1 MLGGAALGAVALG
14 GLAIGWQ
21 AAGGG
26 ALGWDL
32 AVSGGAWAH
41 RTAHG
46 GAAYA
51 TEFAVG
57 GAAHANDE
65 LAKQTLASEPLVSG
79 MEWFIE
85 NQSTVKPTY
94 IVGVGVLV
102 VLLTWATRRKK
113 TPGPSV
119 ANVDST

>member
-1 MLGGAALGAVALG
+1 M
-14 GLAIGWQ
+14 
-21 AAGGG
+21 
-26 ALGWDL
+26 GWDL
-32 AVSGGAWAH
+32 AVGGGAWAQ
-41 RTAHG
+41 RAAYG

-57 GAAHANDE
+57 GAAQAAHANAL
-65 LAKQTLASEPLVSG
+65 LAKQTLASEPLVRG
-79 MEWFIE
+79 MEWFIR
-85 NQSTVKPTY
+85 NQSTAVPTY

-119 ANVDST
+119 ANVD